1 MQSVEPIRCKKTI
14 KKIKTNLLKKS
25 PRNFLLFSLGINSG
39 LRISDILKLKV
50 KDVKD
55 VEYIQI
61 KEKKTQKSKRFP
73 ITNAYKKI
81 LDEFIKNKSLED
93 WLFKSKKGN
102 RPITRVQAYRIIR
115 RACEKAGITTKIGT
129 HTLRKTFGYH
139 FYQEKKDIALL
150 QTIFN
155 HSTPTV
161 TLRYIGINQDMIDSN
176 LKSFSL

>member
-1 MQSVEPIRCKKTI
+1 MQFVEPIRVKSEIDSVKSILRKKCKRD
-14 KKIKTNLLKKS
+14 L
-25 PRNFLLFSLGINSG
+25 LLFILGINSG

-50 KDVKD
+50 KDVQNVD
-55 VEYIQI
+55 FIEI
-61 KEKKTQKSKRFP
+61 KEQKTQKHKRFP
-73 ITNAYKKI
+73 VNYSFKRLLNNFT
-81 LDEFIKNKSLED
+81 KNKPPEE
-93 WLFKSKKGN
+93 WLFKSKKGD
-102 RPITRVQAYRIIR
+102 RPITRVQAYRIIS

>member
-1 MQSVEPIRCKKTI
+1 MQFVEPIRGKCEI
-14 KKIKTNLLKKS
+14 DRVKKILARKS
-25 PRNFLLFSLGINSG
+25 KRDLLLFSLGINSG

-50 KDVKD
+50 KDVQNVD
-55 VEYIQI
+55 FIEI
-61 KEKKTQKSKRFP
+61 KEQKTQKYKRFP
-73 ITNAYKKI
+73 VSYAYKRLLNNYTKVKSP
-81 LDEFIKNKSLED
+81 DE
-93 WLFKSKKGN
+93 WLFKSKKGD
-102 RPITRVQAYRIIR
+102 RPITRVQAYRIIS

>member
-1 MQSVEPIRCKKTI
+1 MQFVEPIRDKKKIELVKVILKKTGV
-14 KKIKTNLLKKS
+14 
-25 PRNFLLFSLGINSG
+25 RNYLLFSLGINSG

-50 KDVKD
+50 KDVQYVD
-55 VEYIQI
+55 FIEI
-61 KEKKTQKSKRFP
+61 KEQKTQKHKRFP
-73 ITNAYKKI
+73 ITDAYKSLLNNFTK
-81 LDEFIKNKSLED
+81 DKSPEE
-93 WLFKSKKGN
+93 WLFKSKKGD
-102 RPITRVQAYRIIR
+102 RAITRVQAYRIIS

>member
-1 MQSVEPIRCKKTI
+1 MQFVEPIRDKDEIIKVKKV
-14 KKIKTNLLKKS
+14 LAKKS
-25 PRNFLLFSLGINSG
+25 KRDLLLFSLGINSG

-50 KDVKD
+50 KDVRNVD
-55 VEYIQI
+55 FIEI
-61 KEKKTQKSKRFP
+61 KEQKTQKYKRFP
-73 ITNAYKKI
+73 ISYAYKRLLNNYINGKSP
-81 LDEFIKNKSLED
+81 DE

-102 RPITRVQAYRIIR
+102 RPITRVQAYRIISR
-115 RACEKAGITTKIGT
+115 TCEKAGITTKIGT

>member
-1 MQSVEPIRCKKTI
+1 MQFVEPIRDK
-14 KKIKTNLLKKS
+14 KKIELVKVILKKS
-25 PRNFLLFSLGINSG
+25 GVRNYLLFLLGINSG

-50 KDVKD
+50 RDVQN
-55 VEYIQI
+55 VEYIEI
-61 KEKKTQKSKRFP
+61 KEQKTQKYKKFP
-73 ITNAYKKI
+73 VNYAYKRLLSNYTKSKFP
-81 LDEFIKNKSLED
+81 DE
-93 WLFKSKKGN
+93 WLFKSKKGD
-102 RPITRVQAYRIIR
+102 RPITRVQAYRIIS